1 MAFGSCPQA
10 PTSSSL
16 GKSVAAG
23 ASAIPDLNVNSTR
36 DPMQKKL
43 LQFRQQKATVTSSN
57 SSTTTATTKSKAA
70 VQTVAAAAG
79 RGRPVILRERTTV
92 ASGSG
97 SGSGSS
103 SSSSSSSRSAAS
115 HGVGGASSTTG
126 DGVFRIGVASAGTK
140 RGTSSSAPNSIASA
154 ATGRGTVVGAK
165 NGPKN
170 GARTV
175 SKPVTTVKRSV
186 GGNAAAADGGR
197 GRASREKSSGSG
209 VKRKAPA
216 LLSGNVTDRKRWV
229 ERHGKC
235 EGNYIARG
243 VSCGESHRHRASQAI
258 RFDLVSVFDHGAVLG
273 CSPSSRMRCLKLLVA
288 CFVRLVDACRPAAL
302 RQEFT
307 VPYRIPYRYFVR

>member
-23 ASAIPDLNVNSTR
+23 ASAIPDLDVNSTR

-43 LQFRQQKATVTSSN
+43 LQFRRQKATVSSSN
-57 SSTTTATTKSKAA
+57 SSTTTATATGATTKSKAA
-70 VQTVAAAAG
+70 AQTVAAAAG
-79 RGRPVILRERTTV
+79 RGRPVNSRGRTTV
-92 ASGSG
+92 ASG

-103 SSSSSSSRSAAS
+103 SSSSSAAS
-115 HGVGGASSTTG
+115 RGVGGASSTTG
-126 DGVFRIGVASAGTK
+126 DGVFRTGVASAGTK
-140 RGTSSSAPNSIASA
+140 RGTSSSAPNSTAPA

-197 GRASREKSSGSG
+197 GGASREKSSGSG
-209 VKRKAPA
+209 VKRKTPV
-216 LLSGNVTDRKRWV
+216 LLSGNVTDRKRLRWV

-243 VSCGESHRHRASQAI
+243 VSCGESHRHRASQAV
-258 RFDLVSVFDHGAVLG
+258 RFDLVSVSTMVPFGVLPFF
-273 CSPSSRMRCLKLLVA
+273 SYEVS
-288 CFVRLVDACRPAAL
+288 
-302 RQEFT
+302 
-307 VPYRIPYRYFVR
+307 